1 MHELSIV
8 ENIVSTTLQFTKEH
22 QIDRVSFLT
31 IQVGKLTGV
40 EPPYLHMYYGDLT
53 KDTALEGSELK
64 VEEILPE
71 DETYQDYYQK
81 SMEMAGVTA
90 SAEDELK
97 TVDD

>member
-53 KDTALEGSELK
+53 KDTALVSCVNYENVVKRLG
-64 VEEILPE
+64 
-71 DETYQDYYQK
+71 
-81 SMEMAGVTA
+81 MR
-90 SAEDELK
+90 
-97 TVDD
+97 